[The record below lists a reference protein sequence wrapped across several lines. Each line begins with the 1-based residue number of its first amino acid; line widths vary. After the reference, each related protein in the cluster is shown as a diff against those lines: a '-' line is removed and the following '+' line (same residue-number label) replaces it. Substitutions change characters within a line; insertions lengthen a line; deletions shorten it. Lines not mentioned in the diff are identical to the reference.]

1 MVKAK
6 SCSKGFKSKPP
17 SGEKGSN
24 LSNGFQVK
32 ITKPEKREN
41 MTNRKNIPKLDWDFK

>member
-24 LSNGFQVK
+24 LSNGFEVK

-41 MTNRKNIPKLDWDFK
+41 MTNRKKIPKLD